1 MIEALRQLDAARQ
14 RQLIRLLEPR
24 AELDDVG
31 DAELWGE
38 LLRTLRHVLEV
49 PDKDDLPEYMRR
61 RLVDVTRRQFRLL
74 DGHESDALSDIELA
88 QLLVDFV
95 LDAAA
100 TLAEDDERRL
110 EFETFLRTKDR
121 TDRTRW
127 LVQSDRFAAL
137 MADRAFDRVAAQRR
151 ADELLQEERA
161 HQKTAK
167 AIVAD
172 LAAATQTKRKRRRT
186 EGAAAGAAA
195 GSALSHFVAATAVGG
210 VAVAPAVAVPL
221 AAVAG
226 GLYMSGR
233 GQRELV
239 KVAEEE
245 APRAKANRAR
255 RSRLVQSVVALS
267 AFMVGNAVSEPE

>member
-1 MIEALRQLDAARQ
+1 MIKALRELDTPRQ

-24 AELDDVG
+24 AELEDIDDADV
-31 DAELWGE
+31 LSE
-38 LLRTLRHVLEV
+38 LLRTLRRVLEV
-49 PDKDDLPEYMRR
+49 PEKDDLPEYLRR
-61 RLVDVTRRQFRLL
+61 RLVEVTRRQFRLL
-74 DGHESDALSDIELA
+74 GGHESDAFSDMELA

-127 LVQSDRFAAL
+127 LVHSDRLAAL
-137 MADRAFDRVAAQRR
+137 TADRAFDRAAAERR
-151 ADELLQEERA
+151 AEELLQEQSA

-172 LAAATQTKRKRRRT
+172 LAAVTRTKSKRRRAQR
-186 EGAAAGAAA
+186 EVQGVAV
-195 GSALSHFVAATAVGG
+195 GSALSQVVAATAVGG
-210 VAVAPAVAVPL
+210 VAVAPAVAIPL

-233 GQRELV
+233 GQRELI

-267 AFMVGNAVSEPE
+267 AFMVANAVSERE